1 MAFSF
6 RTDLAKEIKEGFT
19 EDVDVSGIEI
29 KHYTKKHALVSV
41 VDILNEKSAKL
52 MQKPIGRYVSL
63 EIKPCLY
70 LEDKELDEI
79 VKYLAVE
86 IKMLMNHMKLEKSTG
101 SVLVAGIGNREITSD
116 SIGPKV
122 VSEISITRHLKIYY
136 PKEHKNM
143 WAVSGLLPGVMAQ
156 TGMETSEILGSVIKS
171 LNPDLVIVLDALAS
185 RSLERI
191 NATIQ
196 LTDSG
201 ISPGSGLGNERKV
214 LSYET
219 LGVPVIAIGVPTVVD
234 AQTIAYESLNNA
246 LSKVDDKDKY
256 LKMFEEIDFS
266 GLENK
271 FVTSKNIDEEVICIS
286 KIIKRAIDKVFL
298 EELEQDCL

>member
-19 EDVDVSGIEI
+19 EDVDVSGINVTHI
-29 KHYTKKHALVSV
+29 NKKNALVTV
-41 VDILNEKSAKL
+41 VDILNEKSAEL
-52 MQKPIGRYVSL
+52 MNKPMGRYVSL

-70 LEDKELDEI
+70 LEDNELDE
-79 VKYLAVE
+79 VVGYLAEE
-86 IKMLMNHMKLEKSTG
+86 IKKLLIHMKFKKRTG
-101 SVLVAGIGNREITSD
+101 SVLVAGIGNRGITSD

-122 VSEISITRHLKIYY
+122 IDSIAITRHLKIYY

-143 WAVSGLLPGVMAQ
+143 WAVSGLVPGVMAQ

-191 NATIQ
+191 NSTIQ

-234 AQTIAYESLNNA
+234 ATTIAFESLNHA
-246 LSKVDDKDKY
+246 LEKVDNKEKY
-256 LKMFEEIDFS
+256 LKLFEGLDFS
-266 GLENK
+266 GLDNK
-271 FVTSKNIDEEVICIS
+271 FVTSKNIDEEVVCIS

-298 EELEQDCL
+298 EDLDLN

>member
-6 RTDLAKEIKEGFT
+6 RTDLAKEIKDGFT

-29 KHYTKKHALVSV
+29 THFTKKHALVSV
-41 VDILNEKSAKL
+41 VDILNEKSAEL

-79 VKYLAVE
+79 VRYLADE
-86 IKMLMNHMKLEKSTG
+86 IRGLMVHMKLKKRTG
-101 SVLVAGIGNREITSD
+101 SVLVAGIGNRGITSD

-122 VSEISITRHLKIYY
+122 IDSIAITRHLKIYY

-143 WAVSGLLPGVMAQ
+143 WAVSGLVPGVMAQ

-171 LNPDLVIVLDALAS
+171 LKPDLVIVLDALAS

-191 NATIQ
+191 NSTIQ

-214 LSYET
+214 LSKES

-234 AQTIAYESLNNA
+234 ATTIAFESLNHA
-246 LSKVDDKDKY
+246 LEKIDDKEKY
-256 LKMFEEIDFS
+256 LKLFEELDFS

-271 FVTSKNIDEEVICIS
+271 FVTSKNIDEEVVCIS
-286 KIIKRAIDKVFL
+286 KIIKRAIDMVFL
-298 EELEQDCL
+298 EDLD